1 MSHRSPRIRHIG
13 FLTVLTGLIA
23 GAAISPGAEPASG
36 QPIPAP
42 VELRSGWQ
50 LQDAAKVPENGA
62 ALSMASFEPS
72 HWLKATVP
80 GTVLTS
86 LVDDGVYPEPLYG
99 ENNRPDKIPESLCR
113 TSYWYQARVD
123 VPAAYAGREIWLNF
137 EGINYLAEVWVN
149 GRQAG
154 EIRGAF
160 ARGTFNVTP
169 YVEAGHAAA
178 VAVHILPQPHPG
190 YTHEKTVY
198 SGTGGNGGNTAIDGP
213 TFLCT
218 IGWDWIPGIRDRDTG
233 IWQKVTLSA
242 SGPVVIEDPYVVSDL
257 PLPRTDVADL
267 TLEATL
273 RNVTQEPQT
282 GYLVGDG
289 EQAAFRVPVSLKP
302 GEARLVRLA
311 PDTVPQLH
319 VSHPPLWW
327 PNGYGPQNLCRLRLG
342 FETASGP
349 SDAAVVTFGIRKIT
363 YHVAGSENLTLSVNG
378 VPVMA
383 KGGDW
388 GMDEAMKRIP
398 RERLE
403 AQIRMHQIANYTMIR
418 NWVGQ
423 STGRDFYELCDK
435 YGILLW
441 DEFFQP
447 NPFDGPDPDNNPL
460 YMENVREKILRFRQH
475 PSIAL
480 WCGRN
485 EGFPPP
491 VIDKAIQQQM
501 DELDPSRLYQPS
513 STSGRG
519 VNSGG
524 PYHYR
529 APRAY
534 YVFDEAFKTE
544 VGSVSVPTLE
554 AIHAMMPAA
563 DWESVN
569 DDWAEHDL
577 CYGAQD
583 GMRYPGVLA
592 LRFGP
597 LVNLADFTRKAQLAN
612 FEAFRAMYEGR
623 NAKLFHPS
631 TGVITWMSN
640 PAQPSFVW
648 QLYSY
653 DLEPN
658 SSLFAT
664 RLACE
669 PVHIQMNED
678 NWHVMVINNLPIPV
692 KDARA
697 TVSVVNLDGTLFSR
711 SEIPVDA
718 PPSLATDIG
727 VVGRGPGLSPVH
739 FVKLELRD
747 SAGRLVSGNFYW
759 RSPSASPD
767 DFQDLNLLKR
777 VTLGAS
783 VVRGDSGG
791 TCRLEVTLTNP
802 SKDVALMAHVQLRRQ
817 RSGERVLPAYY
828 TANYVSLVPGESR
841 VIEVEADAAALGGDT
856 PLLAV
861 DGWNTTVDAR
871 AFPQN
876 GGAAVGP
883 NTEAMVD
890 PAAPH
895 TFSYR
900 HAPAKASGGD

>member
-1 MSHRSPRIRHIG
+1 MPVLAG
-13 FLTVLTGLIA
+13 LLTAAAVPFATAQAIA
-23 GAAISPGAEPASG
+23 GPAS
-36 QPIPAP
+36 I
-42 VELRSGWQ
+42 ELATGWQ
-50 LQDAAKVPENGA
+50 LQDAANVQELGDT
-62 ALSMASFEPS
+62 LSQASFEPS
-72 HWLKATVP
+72 HWHKATVP

-99 ENNRPDKIPESLCR
+99 ENNRPDRIPESLCR
-113 TSYWYQARVD
+113 TSYWYRTEVT
-123 VPAAYAGREIWLNF
+123 VPDAYAGRQVWLNF
-137 EGINYLAEVWVN
+137 DGINYKAEVWVDGN
-149 GRQAG
+149 RAG
-154 EIRGAF
+154 DIRGAF
-160 ARGTFNVTP
+160 SRGHFNITP
-169 YVEAGHAAA
+169 YVAAGHTAA
-178 VAVHILPQPHPG
+178 VAVHVFPQPHPG

-198 SGTGGNGGNTAIDGP
+198 SGTGGNGGNSALDGP
-213 TFLCT
+213 TFLCA

-242 SGPVVIEDPYVVSDL
+242 TGPVIIEDPYVVSDV
-257 PLPRTDVADL
+257 PLPRTDSAEL
-267 TLEATL
+267 TFETTL
-273 RNVTQEPQT
+273 RNVTAEPQSGT
-282 GYLVGDG
+282 LVGES
-289 EQAAFRVPVSLKP
+289 EQVSFRVPVSLQP
-302 GEARLVRLA
+302 SEVRLVQLTPVTA
-311 PDTVPQLH
+311 PQLH
-319 VSHPPLWW
+319 VSHPRLWW
-327 PNGYGPQNLCRLRLG
+327 PNGYGPQDLYTLKLS
-342 FETASGP
+342 FESGSSR
-349 SDAAVVTFGIRKIT
+349 SDSTEVTFGIRKVT
-363 YHVAGSENLTLSVNG
+363 YHVPGSPNLTLSVNG

-398 RERLE
+398 RARLE

-423 STGRDFYELCDK
+423 STGEDFYELCDK

-447 NPFDGPDPDNNPL
+447 NPFDGPDPDDNSL

-491 VIDKAIQQQM
+491 EIDKAIQKQM

-534 YVFDEAFKTE
+534 YKFEEAFKTE

-554 AIHAMMPAA
+554 AIHAMMPSS
-563 DWESVN
+563 DWENIN

-623 NAKLFHPS
+623 NAKLFHPC

-678 NWHVMVINNLPIPV
+678 NWHVMVINNLPV
-692 KDARA
+692 ALKDARA
-697 TVSVVNLDGTLFSR
+697 TVSVVNLDGTLLSK
-711 SEIPVDA
+711 SELPVA
-718 PPSLATDIG
+718 AEPSVATDLGAIDWK
-727 VVGRGPGLSPVH
+727 PGLSPVH

-747 SAGRLVSGNFYW
+747 AKGQLVSENFYW
-759 RSPSASPD
+759 RSLPANPD
-767 DFQDLNLLKR
+767 DFQNLNLLR
-777 VTLGAS
+777 QVTLEAK
-783 VVRGDSGG
+783 VVRRDTGG
-791 TCRLEVTLTNP
+791 KCLLDVTLINP
-802 SKDVALMAHVQLRRQ
+802 SKGVALMAHVQLRGQ
-817 RSGERVLPAYY
+817 GSGMRVLPVYY
-828 TANYVSLVPGESR
+828 TANYVSLLPGETT
-841 VIEVEADAAALGGDT
+841 VISVEADLADLKGDT
-856 PLLAV
+856 PLIAV
-861 DGWNTTVDAR
+861 DGWNTTVA
-871 AFPQN
+871 AQSFPEN
-876 GGAAVGP
+876 GGAAVAP
-883 NTEAMVD
+883 NTQAMVD

-895 TFSYR
+895 TFTYR
-900 HAPAKASGGD
+900 HAPAKANGG